1 MPRVSPIRRTRLG
14 VKALRVLAKVAKGHR
29 PSTFNLCIAS
39 KLKGST
45 YAKPPAGT
53 GGMRNKAVQ
62 KAFVDAAAACGAK
75 IKPSTKTKWTRREE
89 KTIYQTKLGI

>member
-1 MPRVSPIRRTRLG
+1 MPRVSPIRKTRLG

-29 PSTFNLCIAS
+29 PSTFNMCIAG
-39 KLKGST
+39 KLKGNT

-62 KAFVDAAAACGAK
+62 KAFVSAAAACGAK
-75 IKPSTKTKWTRREE
+75 ISAAAKAKF
-89 KTIYQTKLGI
+89 GV